1 MIQNPQFQ
9 NSDIKKYFEF
19 NYLDLRNILEEI
31 TQPAL
36 MVNFIDGQVIST
48 NYLFSELVQIGIVEI
63 SGLRI
68 YEILPAIDL
77 KKIND
82 GEKIN
87 VTVSLKNNQTLE
99 VKMSTSFIS
108 HAENLLL
115 LIFEEDRKGSI
126 ETENSWEE
134 FAKEQTV
141 VLSKIKDFSY
151 TELLA
156 QIIKIGKQITF
167 FDEVVFYLTQEAT
180 ASLKRFP
187 SDSSNFPDQIP
198 AMELNRIKEIDFW
211 EPGKR
216 VLSEIHRAGRLK
228 KFASIVTIPVS
239 GDGRQFGLLIAAS
252 RNPND
257 LKAKIDLL
265 KQFSAWVSTT
275 IVLFE
280 EGQKESRDLINL
292 STKIE
297 KLELF
302 FNNSNDCLLL
312 LDWENQI
319 LEFNTNFLNLLD
331 YLPIELLNKNV
342 EIIFDNS
349 PLMSLLN
356 IKQSPINELD
366 AQPMEVFDRHG
377 NKKSVFVKVTHFTSG
392 DDDRKILILKDAT
405 EFTALENNLLML
417 QKNAALGEILA
428 EFSHDVR
435 NIINRLTTGL
445 QLLVKKI
452 NPDESAVSSIQ
463 DMQNECV
470 GMADLMESVL
480 SFSQQNYEKF
490 QTIDLKEMIER
501 IYYRFQKKANQA
513 NISLILNSKDIE
525 CLAWIDQ
532 RSLERVIINLINN
545 GIEAIGNGGG
555 AVSIN
560 LSDSEEHPGYLSIQ
574 IADTGPGIPPEIQSN
589 LYQKFSSGK
598 PKGTGLGLFISQ
610 KIIEFH
616 KGWIDLETFPGGTI
630 FNIYIPKEKR
640 GDDQ

>member
-1 MIQNPQFQ
+1 MVQNPQFP
-9 NSDIKKYFEF
+9 NSDTKKNFEF

-31 TQPAL
+31 TRPAL
-36 MVNFIDGQVIST
+36 MVNFIDGRVIST
-48 NYLFSELVQIGIVEI
+48 NYLFSELVQIGIIEI

-68 YEILPAIDL
+68 YEIIPAIDL
-77 KKIND
+77 KKING

-99 VKMSTSFIS
+99 VRMSPSFIS

-126 ETENSWEE
+126 ETGNSWEE

-141 VLSKIKDFSY
+141 VLSKIQELSY
-151 TELLA
+151 TELIA
-156 QIIKIGKQITF
+156 QIIRIGKQITF

-187 SDSSNFPDQIP
+187 SASSNFPDQIP

-216 VLSEIHRAGRLK
+216 VLSEIHRAGRLN

-265 KQFSAWVSTT
+265 KQFSAWVSTI

-280 EGQKESRDLINL
+280 EGQKEGRNLINL
-292 STKIE
+292 STKVE

-349 PLMSLLN
+349 PLISLLN
-356 IKQSPINELD
+356 SKQSPVNELEP
-366 AQPMEVFDRHG
+366 QIMEVFDRRG
-377 NKKSVFVKVTHFTSG
+377 NKKSVFAKISHFASG
-392 DDDRKILILKDAT
+392 DDERKIIILKDAT
-405 EFTALENNLLML
+405 KFTELENNLLML

-452 NPDESAVSSIQ
+452 NPDESALSSIQ

-480 SFSQQNYEKF
+480 SFSRQNYEKF
-490 QTIDLKEMIER
+490 QIIDLKEMIER
-501 IYYRFQKKANQA
+501 IFYRFQKKANQA
-513 NISLILNSKDIE
+513 NISLILNSKDID

-532 RSLERVIINLINN
+532 RSLERVISNLINN
-545 GIEAIGNGGG
+545 GIEAIGSEGG
-555 AVSIN
+555 AVSVN
-560 LSDSEEHPGYLSIQ
+560 LSNCEEHPGYLLIQ
-574 IADTGPGIPPEIQSN
+574 IADTGPGIPPEIQSD

-598 PKGTGLGLFISQ
+598 PEGTGLGLFISQ